1 MIHEV
6 KHVKHVRVYAWKY
19 SIDYFLKIFSIKKY
33 KKKYEFNIF
42 Q

>member
-19 SIDYFLKIFSIKKY
+19 SIDYFLKIFLI
-33 KKKYEFNIF
+33 KKYEFNIF